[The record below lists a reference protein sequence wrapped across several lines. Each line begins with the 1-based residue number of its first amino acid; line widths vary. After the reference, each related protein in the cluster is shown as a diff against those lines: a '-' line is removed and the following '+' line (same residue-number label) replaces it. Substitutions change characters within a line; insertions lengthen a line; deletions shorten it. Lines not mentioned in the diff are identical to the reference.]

1 MGVKIVKY
9 GTLFLN
15 SKPVAPGSFFTG
27 ERMSIGNTCSG
38 KELEWVI
45 VGSILVATRNI
56 CLHISWADLN
66 AAGFVYGTLICID
79 NRPYLCR
86 CMTGSEWDAILDTLG
101 DDNKLWHWTEGYSW
115 FQEEY
120 KNNHSRLVRG
130 YFSARRQDP
139 VGFHARSGTVGFRP
153 VLEPLVRIPDDPA
166 KLVGKHIRG
175 YDMHWN
181 AVKGKVVA
189 FDDYD
194 LILQTNKSLPE
205 FCGKIAIPDTDD
217 RFVVPRDSISWMRGK
232 LQLPAR

>member
-1 MGVKIVKY
+1 MGAKIVKY
-9 GTLFLN
+9 GTLFLD

-27 ERMSIGNTCSG
+27 KAVSIGNTCSG

-66 AAGFVYGTLICID
+66 TAGFVYGTLICID

-101 DDNKLWHWTEGYSW
+101 DDNNLWHWTEEYSW

-120 KNNHSRLVRG
+120 KTNHSRLVRG
-130 YFSARRQDP
+130 FYSARRRDP
-139 VGFHARSGTVGFRP
+139 VGFLARSGTVGFRP

-166 KLVGKHIRG
+166 KLVGKRICG
-175 YDMHWN
+175 YDMHWE
-181 AVKGKVVA
+181 AFKGKVVA
-189 FDDYD
+189 VDDYD
-194 LILQTNKSLPE
+194 LILQTNKPMSE
-205 FCGKIAIPDTDD
+205 FCSKIATPDTDD
-217 RFVVPRDSISWMRGK
+217 QFVVPRGNVSWMRGK
-232 LQLPAR
+232 LQLPTR